1 MAGRRMSRAAGLFI
15 MLILLVSV
23 VATAILMMMR

>member
-1 MAGRRMSRAAGLFI
+1 MSRAAGLFI

-23 VATAILMMMR
+23 VATAILMVLR